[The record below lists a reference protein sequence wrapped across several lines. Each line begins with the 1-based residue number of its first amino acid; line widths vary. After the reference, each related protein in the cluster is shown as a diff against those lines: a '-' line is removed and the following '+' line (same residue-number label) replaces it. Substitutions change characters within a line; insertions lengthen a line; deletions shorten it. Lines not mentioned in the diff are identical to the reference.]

1 MNRLKKSNRSGFTLI
16 ELIVVMA
23 LMAIIMGAI
32 LRFIQPTAKL
42 YSTTNA
48 YLNQE
53 EAINSIYT
61 VLNDD
66 LTYATD
72 VYVYVCPD
80 GTYKTVNE
88 AAEEVKQNL
97 INLGESPK
105 QYNNCIV
112 LDNVSVRD
120 DTKTALAKNSTGSI
134 RKYALTDATNLV
146 YKDVTTDPSLTAGN
160 KLFVNYFALDN
171 LAFMDDYKFFFKVTA
186 PVSGEEQVLTL
197 TTNILAP
204 TYDEVTKKYAFTE
217 HHFSSD
223 NAIEFININSGAATS
238 NCRLASSTNSTPYI
252 YIFYNRRDRIPEAT
266 VNVKY
271 ECYIL
276 DATGSGYQ
284 NSYNFTAAQGTDIS
298 QQVIDNSESKNTMN
312 PESATHVFYITGMY
326 STTPSDPYVDG
337 KVYYDLT
344 SASGT
349 GTVRLYAVYKK
360 ELKTSVMYDVNIY
373 TDSAKTAITSTYKK
387 AHGDSIALSLTVPAG
402 YDGGY
407 YAHCGTT
414 NEADLTSIKN
424 NIDIYPYYYKKYDVR
439 FELEDGT
446 PFVSKT
452 TGASFDII
460 GVQDGAFVSQPDGLL
475 DTYEDTANSQLYTY
489 SLVDP
494 DAFVD
499 AVTSDK
505 VIKIKETVT
514 EIVAPE
520 IEVTKTGGWGDLDCF
535 TITNSTSETLQSA
548 KIVITYNQPLTYCT
562 LGGAAGLYSVTYSG
576 NTATVIFRPNKNEVD
591 WGIGALAPNTTNNG
605 SLWLSTNSANNI
617 EKIEATV
624 IG

>member
-1 MNRLKKSNRSGFTLI
+1 MNRLKKSNSSGFTLI

-23 LMAIIMGAI
+23 LMGIIMGAI
-32 LRFIQPTAKL
+32 LNFIQPTARL

-53 EAINSIYT
+53 EAVSSIYN

-72 VYVYVCPD
+72 IYVYVCPD
-80 GTYKTVNE
+80 GSTMTINE
-88 AAEEVKQNL
+88 AAAAVKQEL
-97 INLGESPK
+97 IDLGEPPK

-112 LDNVSVRD
+112 LDNVTVRD
-120 DTKTALAKNSTGSI
+120 DTSRAVAKRSTGSI
-134 RKYALTDATNLV
+134 RKYALTNPTGLV
-146 YKDVTTDPSLTAGN
+146 YTDVTTDPSLTAGN
-160 KLFVNYFALDN
+160 KIFVNYFALDN
-171 LAFMDDYKFFFKVTA
+171 LAFMDDYKFLFKVTA

-204 TYDEVTKKYAFTE
+204 TYDESTMKYVFTE

-238 NCRLASSTNSTPYI
+238 NCRLATSTDNTPYI
-252 YIFYNRRDRIPEAT
+252 YIFYNRKDRIPEST

-312 PESATHVFYITGMY
+312 PESATHVYYITGMY
-326 STTPSDPYVDG
+326 STTPNDPYIDG

-349 GTVRLYAVYKK
+349 GTVKLYAVYRK
-360 ELKTSVMYDVNIY
+360 ELKSAVMYNINIY
-373 TDSAKTAITSTYKK
+373 SDSAKTSLVSTYQK
-387 AHGDSIALSLTVPAG
+387 AHGASFDLSVSVPSG

-414 NEADLTSIKN
+414 NQADLTSIKN
-424 NIDIYPYYYKKYDVR
+424 NMDIYAYYYQNYDVK

-446 PFVSKT
+446 PFVSRA
-452 TGASFDII
+452 TGASFDISGI
-460 GVQDGAFVSQPDGLL
+460 QEGTFIAQPDGLL
-475 DTYEDTANSQLYTY
+475 DSFEDTANSKLYTY

-499 AVTSDK
+499 AITSDK
-505 VIKIKETVT
+505 VIVIKETET

-520 IEVTKTGGWGDLDCF
+520 IEVTRSGGWNDLDMF
-535 TITNSTSETLQSA
+535 TITNTTSETVQSA
-548 KIVITYNQPLTYCT
+548 KIVITYNQPLTYCN
-562 LGGAAGLYSVTYSG
+562 LSGAAGLYSVSYSG
-576 NTATVIFRPNKNEVD
+576 NTATVIFRPNKSEND
-591 WGIGALAPNTTNNG
+591 WGVGALAPGSTNSQN
-605 SLWLSTNSANNI
+605 LWLSTNSANNI
-617 EKIEATV
+617 NKIEATV
-624 IG
+624 ID